1 MSEPETMAERH
12 ARQLARYA
20 EIASAAAEKAGAAI
34 AACEDPERLP
44 PLIGALQK
52 AGRSLRQTILLEA
65 KLAAD
70 AAKGPDKPP
79 NSLAV
84 ARRSAQVRDAV
95 TRIIRHRVEPLEVE
109 ALLSELDIELHVALL
124 DDIFTEV
131 PLDDDTLD
139 IHVAHLILRL
149 ALPAEFAFNWRD
161 LPQAPDPRIRD
172 DALGPH
178 DTG

>member
-12 ARQLARYA
+12 ARMLSRYA
-20 EIASAAAEKAGAAI
+20 EIAWAAAEKAGAAI

-52 AGRSLRQTILLEA
+52 AGRSLRQTLLLEA

-70 AAKGPDKPP
+70 AAKGSETPP
-79 NSLAV
+79 NRLAV
-84 ARRSAQVRDAV
+84 ARRSAEVRDAV

-109 ALLSELDIELHVALL
+109 HLLSELDIELDVAEF
-124 DDIFTEV
+124 DDIFTEG
-131 PLDDDTLD
+131 PLDD
-139 IHVAHLILRL
+139 
-149 ALPAEFAFNWRD
+149 E
-161 LPQAPDPRIRD
+161 DPF
-172 DALGPH
+172 